1 MAALGNTLH
10 PVPPPLRLPNRL
22 AADRF
27 EWILEHQRRS
37 TGRYSTPISFQPHIR
52 AASAHV
58 LTNLVSPWDPRER
71 CEIMVMKDVVAT
83 VGDYRH
89 YGHGVFIFE
98 ETACIGE
105 RPNENGQQGPG
116 SAAPVTYQNV
126 PIPAHEN
133 AVSIPV
139 VSSVLVPRPPTPRP
153 THAVP
158 HPYSTAPYTLPPRP
172 EMSPFPNAI
181 PLSTT
186 RTTSSNPNS
195 VLMNMISRRVIEQ
208 ETAITRARERELAL
222 ELELIYARRGEERER
237 RKRPRQQT
245 AQTKNT
251 NPPTPDSTTAAPTPE
266 SDAAPT
272 LENVSTP
279 APNDSRPTEQTPR
292 DPPPTR
298 VSSET
303 DHAASDSTAR
313 EPLEEGEV
321 PMDVA
326 PPTNNNAPTPM
337 RVPRPPTPFGI
348 PDLLTDKE
356 NQPMEDTPREAS
368 VQGEIPEQQSP
379 MSELTPEPA
388 LSTDANPPT
397 SERNTD
403 DEHPHDRSYS
413 PCNDNDDTSDR
424 TPAPGYNYDER
435 PQEELPASIPRYA
448 FRTRVPRTPRAHYV
462 LGDSVNGGRVLG
474 RETRRIVTF
483 RTEAPSLALRMAERA
498 ELDKLLNVRPGLW
511 MPKEKSF
518 IRAITRQLRRATAV
532 AVGYGEAATAQP
544 PTRSESMEVEMA
556 A

>member
-1 MAALGNTLH
+1 MAALGNSLH

-22 AADRF
+22 ATDRF

-37 TGRYSTPISFQPHIR
+37 TGRFSTPISYQPHIR

-116 SAAPVTYQNV
+116 STAPVTYQNV
-126 PIPAHEN
+126 PIPAPGS

-139 VSSVLVPRPPTPRP
+139 VSSVVVPRPPTPRP
-153 THAVP
+153 THALP
-158 HPYSTAPYTLPPRP
+158 HPYSVAPYTLPPRP
-172 EMSPFPNAI
+172 EMSPFPNTI

-186 RTTSSNPNS
+186 RSSMPNS
-195 VLMNMISRRVIEQ
+195 VLMNMLSRRVIEH
-208 ETAITRARERELAL
+208 ETAATRARERELAL
-222 ELELIYARRGEERER
+222 ELELVYARREEERER
-237 RKRPRQQT
+237 RKRPHQHASQPENTSTSTPESST
-245 AQTKNT
+245 AA
-251 NPPTPDSTTAAPTPE
+251 PTPDSTTAAPTP
-266 SDAAPT
+266 DIAAAPT
-272 LENVSTP
+272 PDNSSPPET
-279 APNDSRPTEQTPR
+279 TPR

-298 VSSET
+298 VPSENT
-303 DHAASDSTAR
+303 PTGTSTTAR
-313 EPLEEGEV
+313 EPLEVGEV

-326 PPTNNNAPTPM
+326 LPATDDAPTPM
-337 RVPRPPTPFGI
+337 HVPRPPTPFGI
-348 PDLLTDKE
+348 PDLLMDKE
-356 NQPMEDTPREAS
+356 NQPTEDTPREAS
-368 VQGEIPEQQSP
+368 VQGEIPAQDSP

-397 SERNTD
+397 PERDND
-403 DEHPHDRSYS
+403 DEHPRDRSCS
-413 PCNDNDDTSDR
+413 PRNDDDTDDR
-424 TPAPGYNYDER
+424 TPAPGYHYNER
-435 PQEELPASIPRYA
+435 PQEELPAPIPRYP
-448 FRTRVPRTPRAHYV
+448 FRTRVPRTPRAHFV

-483 RTEAPSLALRMAERA
+483 RTEAPSLALCMAERA

-518 IRAITRQLRRATAV
+518 VRAITRQLRRATAV